1 MTPTILLELKNISV
15 KSGDPVKFQS
25 RVVGNPAPIISWYK
39 DDETLEL
46 NNRIKSFQEDN
57 AYTLL
62 ILETIAADS
71 GSYECVAENAHGKVY
86 TRAFLTVIG
95 DKNVEES
102 KPLEVLLDQNN
113 IRSVPLS
120 SKFTQPS
127 IEKPL
132 NDQTVKE
139 GFSAKFNCI
148 INHSER
154 KLFDYYYSKLSFY

>member
-1 MTPTILLELKNISV
+1 MTPSIILELKNISV

-25 RVVGNPAPIISWYK
+25 RAIGNPAPIISWFK
-39 DDETLEL
+39 DDETIEMS
-46 NNRIKSFQEDN
+46 NRIKSFQEDD

-62 ILETIAADS
+62 ILEAIAADS

-95 DKNVEES
+95 DKDLDEP
-102 KPLEVLLDQNN
+102 KPLEIIFDENN

-132 NDQTVKE
+132 NDQIVKE
-139 GFSAKFNCI
+139 GSSAKFNCV

-154 KLFDYYYSKLSFY
+154 EL